1 MAQVKISNLVQQN
14 GPRPLPRKSKMLRNT
29 QDTDG
34 NNGHRL
40 RVGNAQG
47 ARFNLHLLQRSSDN
61 RGLPEGIAP
70 VKSFDETPITV
81 TNKSFSQ
88 LLEEKLSDT
97 LPANTASSQL
107 SKPKKSFLKKGEG
120 LAKFRPK
127 QSSCPSSVPKCSV
140 VDCHVQN
147 KDKNDVIKNVTG
159 DHEQRIVKT
168 FLRKGSGLKR
178 FRLKPI
184 TGSRKNL
191 YRSRKNSNLEA
202 NNCSERTNWNPNSNN
217 ISAKTLGQVT
227 TDKDT
232 QQEDHQLDTHQAV
245 NGYSSEGTE
254 KEYDG
259 PSFTLMHEDKIQ
271 DEFEELRTFELLEQ
285 QAANSSFSS
294 NCSFVGRILQISTQ
308 SSFNVNCY
316 GTEEL
321 ESHANFIPVN
331 PVQNTSSAV
340 NTGIIKQYPELQD
353 PLHCTKQQISD
364 VARKIA
370 LLQEDMFKFSDDHK
384 DIADDKTVEQNSCS
398 EVANFIQRISHLQKC
413 VELKDC
419 NEIETDEESIREENS
434 LTSNILHRDLQEQI
448 RKVLVDDFKE
458 RKHYNSDTECSILS
472 ETMCVSIAE
481 DTHTHSER
489 EQTMFCAQKNSHS
502 NFESDKWENNK
513 YSSVQQEAYEALA
526 SSNKRVTP
534 LPDCTP
540 SSAQFGKN
548 YQHTS
553 DRYTHQPGDSEDVN
567 LLKSDLLYKRL
578 TELDAEIS
586 IYNEEKLKL
595 CALRKEYEI
604 IIQELLSEKE
614 TLKSLIDKERAAIN
628 IEREEIAEEKC
639 RLEQYESELMKE
651 KQVLEGLKQL
661 EELHQTMEEREHQIQ
676 SEHLRSQYIIKRLQ
690 RENSEL
696 KEEICKLKNNGNL
709 FKKSRLSVNRPKSGD
724 KMKFVCAVP
733 NQVNDLK
740 KQDLETPLKVCDI
753 VPKRCIPLAAHENPT
768 EASLRKTLKGKREE
782 SPVDINNGD
791 KKLFPESAKYGSNK
805 TKVITAVSY
814 QTRDLGN
821 VDGCNSLVIHEVV
834 PRKPLPS
841 AVEEETEFK
850 NTQKFC
856 ESMPLLTS
864 EKGNVDVHISLIN
877 AENRSAKLVD
887 SVPSKMK
894 DCESG
899 ELQQPLDVCSIAPQH
914 FVPSKTVKDA
924 PEAEIQSAQNV
935 ILTVPANGNII
946 NSSLN
951 KTHTEKNNHVQS
963 NNIQESDD
971 VKKKTPENGNITDF
985 DDAGVNSLP
994 KHDFVHYAA
1003 QDSNVSTGEIN
1014 EYINILDDNTL
1025 ITRKIIPSKLH
1036 SADQNVDSDM
1046 ISNDRVTHIKTHPDG
1061 RKEIWYNN
1069 GCVCKISSDG
1079 MSEKIIYYNGD
1090 VLERC
1095 LKSQTEK
1102 YYFCKS
1108 KIWCTTYEDKTQ
1120 LVEFSNGQT
1129 ELKKPDGTIKTNYI
1143 NGAAQTVF
1151 PDGHVEWVLND
1162 GRQCIID
1169 QNGEKTWYFPNG
1181 QKEIHTKDHKRRE
1194 YPDGTIKYVFPDGSM
1209 KTKYANGRIRVKDK
1223 HGKLIMDSDLQ

>member
-61 RGLPEGIAP
+61 RGLPEGIAL

-147 KDKNDVIKNVTG
+147 KNKNDVIKNVTG

-232 QQEDHQLDTHQAV
+232 QQADHQLDTHQAV

-254 KEYDG
+254 REYDG

-364 VARKIA
+364 VARKIT

-398 EVANFIQRISHLQKC
+398 EVANFIQRISHIQKC

-448 RKVLVDDFKE
+448 RKVLIDDFKE

-481 DTHTHSER
+481 DPLTHSER

-502 NFESDKWENNK
+502 NFESDKWESNK
-513 YSSVQQEAYEALA
+513 YSPVKQEAYEAVA
-526 SSNKRVTP
+526 SSNKRVAP

-540 SSAQFGKN
+540 SSAQFGKD

-553 DRYTHQPGDSEDVN
+553 DRYTHQPGDSEDLN
-567 LLKSDLLYKRL
+567 LLKSDLLHKRL

-661 EELHQTMEEREHQIQ
+661 AELHQTVEEREHQIQ

-690 RENSEL
+690 RENNEL

-709 FKKSRLSVNRPKSGD
+709 FKK
-724 KMKFVCAVP
+724 
-733 NQVNDLK
+733 
-740 KQDLETPLKVCDI
+740 
-753 VPKRCIPLAAHENPT
+753 
-768 EASLRKTLKGKREE
+768 
-782 SPVDINNGD
+782 
-791 KKLFPESAKYGSNK
+791 
-805 TKVITAVSY
+805 
-814 QTRDLGN
+814 
-821 VDGCNSLVIHEVV
+821 
-834 PRKPLPS
+834 
-841 AVEEETEFK
+841 
-850 NTQKFC
+850 
-856 ESMPLLTS
+856 
-864 EKGNVDVHISLIN
+864 VDVHISLIN
-877 AENRSAKLVD
+877 AENCSAKLVD

-924 PEAEIQSAQNV
+924 PEAEIPSAQNV
-935 ILTVPANGNII
+935 ILTVPASGNII

-971 VKKKTPENGNITDF
+971 DKKKTPENGNITDF
-985 DDAGVNSLP
+985 DDAGINSLP

-1181 QKEIHTKDHKRRE
+1181 QKEIHNKDHKRRE

>member
-40 RVGNAQG
+40 RVGNTQG
-47 ARFNLHLLQRSSDN
+47 ARFNFHLLQRSSDN

-97 LPANTASSQL
+97 LPANTASAQL

-147 KDKNDVIKNVTG
+147 KNKNDVIKNVTG

-191 YRSRKNSNLEA
+191 CRSRKNSNLEEKK
-202 NNCSERTNWNPNSNN
+202 CGERTNWNPNSNN
-217 ISAKTLGQVT
+217 ICPETLGQVT

-232 QQEDHQLDTHQAV
+232 QHSDHQLDTHQAV

-254 KEYDG
+254 REYDG

-340 NTGIIKQYPELQD
+340 NAGIIKQYPELQD

-384 DIADDKTVEQNSCS
+384 DIADDKTVEQNSCA

-419 NEIETDEESIREENS
+419 NEIETDEESIREENY
-434 LTSNILHRDLQEQI
+434 LTSNILHRDLQEQM
-448 RKVLVDDFKE
+448 RKVLIDDFKE
-458 RKHYNSDTECSILS
+458 RKHYNSDKECSILS

-481 DTHTHSER
+481 EPYTHSER

-513 YSSVQQEAYEALA
+513 YSPVKQEAYEAVA
-526 SSNKRVTP
+526 SSNKRVTR
-534 LPDCTP
+534 LPDCAP
-540 SSAQFGKN
+540 SSAQFGKD

-553 DRYTHQPGDSEDVN
+553 DRYTHQPGNSDDVN
-567 LLKSDLLYKRL
+567 LLKSDLLHKRL

-595 CALRKEYEI
+595 CALREEYEI

-651 KQVLEGLKQL
+651 KQVLEGLKQVAQ
-661 EELHQTMEEREHQIQ
+661 LHQTMEEREHQIQ

-709 FKKSRLSVNRPKSGD
+709 FKK
-724 KMKFVCAVP
+724 
-733 NQVNDLK
+733 
-740 KQDLETPLKVCDI
+740 
-753 VPKRCIPLAAHENPT
+753 
-768 EASLRKTLKGKREE
+768 
-782 SPVDINNGD
+782 

-805 TKVITAVSY
+805 TKVISAVSY
-814 QTRDLGN
+814 QTRDLENEG
-821 VDGCNSLVIHEVV
+821 GCNSLVIHEVV

-877 AENRSAKLVD
+877 AENSSAKLFD

-899 ELQQPLDVCSIAPQH
+899 ELQQPLDVFSIAPQH
-914 FVPSKTVKDA
+914 FGPSKTVKDA
-924 PEAEIQSAQNV
+924 PEAEIPSAQNV
-935 ILTVPANGNII
+935 ILKVPANGNII

-951 KTHTEKNNHVQS
+951 KTHTEKNNHIQS

-971 VKKKTPENGNITDF
+971 VKRKTPENGNITDF
-985 DDAGVNSLP
+985 DDAGINSLP
-994 KHDFVHYAA
+994 KHDFVHYAV
-1003 QDSNVSTGEIN
+1003 QDSNDSTGEIN
-1014 EYINILDDNTL
+1014 ECINILDDNNL

-1036 SADQNVDSDM
+1036 CADQNGESDM

-1181 QKEIHTKDHKRRE
+1181 QKEIHTKEHKRRE

-1223 HGKLIMDSDLQ
+1223 HGKLLMDSDLQ

>member
-61 RGLPEGIAP
+61 RGLPEGIAL

-120 LAKFRPK
+120 LAKFRQK

-147 KDKNDVIKNVTG
+147 KNKNDVIKNVTG

-232 QQEDHQLDTHQAV
+232 QQADHQLDTHQAV

-254 KEYDG
+254 REYDG

-364 VARKIA
+364 VARKIT

-398 EVANFIQRISHLQKC
+398 EVANFIQRISHIQKC

-448 RKVLVDDFKE
+448 RKVLIDDFKE

-481 DTHTHSER
+481 DPHTHSER
-489 EQTMFCAQKNSHS
+489 EQTMFCAHKNSHS
-502 NFESDKWENNK
+502 NFESDKWESNK
-513 YSSVQQEAYEALA
+513 YSPVKQEADEAVA

-540 SSAQFGKN
+540 SSAQFGKD

-553 DRYTHQPGDSEDVN
+553 DRYTHQPGDSEDLN
-567 LLKSDLLYKRL
+567 LLKSDLLHKRL

-639 RLEQYESELMKE
+639 RLEQYKSELMKE
-651 KQVLEGLKQL
+651 KQVLEGLKQ
-661 EELHQTMEEREHQIQ
+661 
-676 SEHLRSQYIIKRLQ
+676 
-690 RENSEL
+690 
-696 KEEICKLKNNGNL
+696 
-709 FKKSRLSVNRPKSGD
+709 
-724 KMKFVCAVP
+724 
-733 NQVNDLK
+733 
-740 KQDLETPLKVCDI
+740 
-753 VPKRCIPLAAHENPT
+753 
-768 EASLRKTLKGKREE
+768 
-782 SPVDINNGD
+782 
-791 KKLFPESAKYGSNK
+791 
-805 TKVITAVSY
+805 
-814 QTRDLGN
+814 
-821 VDGCNSLVIHEVV
+821 
-834 PRKPLPS
+834 
-841 AVEEETEFK
+841 
-850 NTQKFC
+850 
-856 ESMPLLTS
+856 
-864 EKGNVDVHISLIN
+864 VDVHISLIN
-877 AENRSAKLVD
+877 AENCSAKLVD

-894 DCESG
+894 DCESE

-924 PEAEIQSAQNV
+924 PEAEIPSAQNV

-985 DDAGVNSLP
+985 DDAGINSLP

-1025 ITRKIIPSKLH
+1025 INRKIIPSKLH

-1209 KTKYANGRIRVKDK
+1209 KTKYANGRIREKDK
-1223 HGKLIMDSDLQ
+1223 HGKLIMDSDLQKLFILFDCDMAACHSMWKPILYKPKHQVTIITEALLTYSKTMLPPEER

>member
-61 RGLPEGIAP
+61 RGLPEGIAL

-120 LAKFRPK
+120 LAKFRQK

-147 KDKNDVIKNVTG
+147 KNKNDVIKNVTG

-232 QQEDHQLDTHQAV
+232 QQADHQLDTHQAV

-254 KEYDG
+254 REYDG

-364 VARKIA
+364 VARKIT

-398 EVANFIQRISHLQKC
+398 EVANFIQRISHIQKC

-448 RKVLVDDFKE
+448 RKVLIDDFKE

-481 DTHTHSER
+481 DPHTHSER
-489 EQTMFCAQKNSHS
+489 EQTMFCAHKNSHS
-502 NFESDKWENNK
+502 NFESDKWESNK
-513 YSSVQQEAYEALA
+513 YSPVKQEADEAVA

-540 SSAQFGKN
+540 SSAQFGKD

-553 DRYTHQPGDSEDVN
+553 DRYTHQPGDSEDLN
-567 LLKSDLLYKRL
+567 LLKSDLLHKRL

-639 RLEQYESELMKE
+639 RLEQYKSELMKE
-651 KQVLEGLKQL
+651 KQVLEGLKQ
-661 EELHQTMEEREHQIQ
+661 
-676 SEHLRSQYIIKRLQ
+676 
-690 RENSEL
+690 
-696 KEEICKLKNNGNL
+696 
-709 FKKSRLSVNRPKSGD
+709 
-724 KMKFVCAVP
+724 
-733 NQVNDLK
+733 
-740 KQDLETPLKVCDI
+740 
-753 VPKRCIPLAAHENPT
+753 
-768 EASLRKTLKGKREE
+768 
-782 SPVDINNGD
+782 
-791 KKLFPESAKYGSNK
+791 KKLFPESVKYGSNK

-814 QTRDLGN
+814 QSRDLEN
-821 VDGCNSLVIHEVV
+821 EDGCNSLVIHEVV

-877 AENRSAKLVD
+877 AENCSAKLVD

-894 DCESG
+894 DCESE

-924 PEAEIQSAQNV
+924 PEAEIPSAQNV

-985 DDAGVNSLP
+985 DDAGINSLP

-1025 ITRKIIPSKLH
+1025 INRKIIPSKLH

-1209 KTKYANGRIRVKDK
+1209 KTKYANGRIREKDK
-1223 HGKLIMDSDLQ
+1223 HGKLIMDSDLQKLFILFDCDMAACHSMWKPILYKPKHQVTIITEALLTYSKTMLPPEER

>member
-61 RGLPEGIAP
+61 RGLPEGIAL

-147 KDKNDVIKNVTG
+147 KNKNDVIKNVTG

-232 QQEDHQLDTHQAV
+232 QQADHQLDTHQAV

-254 KEYDG
+254 REYDG

-364 VARKIA
+364 VARKIT

-398 EVANFIQRISHLQKC
+398 EVANFIQRISHIQKC

-448 RKVLVDDFKE
+448 RKVLIDDFKE

-481 DTHTHSER
+481 DPLTHSER

-502 NFESDKWENNK
+502 NFESDKWESNK
-513 YSSVQQEAYEALA
+513 YSPVKQEAYEAVA
-526 SSNKRVTP
+526 SSNKRVAP

-540 SSAQFGKN
+540 SSAQFGKD

-553 DRYTHQPGDSEDVN
+553 DRYTHQPGDSEDLN
-567 LLKSDLLYKRL
+567 LLKSDLLHKRL

-661 EELHQTMEEREHQIQ
+661 AELHQTVEEREHQIQ

-690 RENSEL
+690 RENNEL

-709 FKKSRLSVNRPKSGD
+709 FK
-724 KMKFVCAVP
+724 
-733 NQVNDLK
+733 
-740 KQDLETPLKVCDI
+740 
-753 VPKRCIPLAAHENPT
+753 
-768 EASLRKTLKGKREE
+768 
-782 SPVDINNGD
+782 

-814 QTRDLGN
+814 QSRDLEN
-821 VDGCNSLVIHEVV
+821 EDGCNSLVIHEVV

-877 AENRSAKLVD
+877 AENCSAKLVD

-924 PEAEIQSAQNV
+924 PEAEIPSAQNV
-935 ILTVPANGNII
+935 ILTVPASGNII

-971 VKKKTPENGNITDF
+971 DKKKTPENGNITDF
-985 DDAGVNSLP
+985 DDAGINSLP

-1181 QKEIHTKDHKRRE
+1181 QKEIHNKDHKRRE

>member
-709 FKKSRLSVNRPKSGD
+709 FKK
-724 KMKFVCAVP
+724 
-733 NQVNDLK
+733 
-740 KQDLETPLKVCDI
+740 
-753 VPKRCIPLAAHENPT
+753 
-768 EASLRKTLKGKREE
+768 
-782 SPVDINNGD
+782 

>member
-34 NNGHRL
+34 SNGHRL

-47 ARFNLHLLQRSSDN
+47 ARFNSHLLQRSSDN
-61 RGLPEGIAP
+61 RGLPEGIAL

-81 TNKSFSQ
+81 INKSFSQ
-88 LLEEKLSDT
+88 LLEEKLSDA

-147 KDKNDVIKNVTG
+147 KNKNDVIKNVTG

-178 FRLKPI
+178 FHLKPI

-191 YRSRKNSNLEA
+191 YRSRKNRNLEA

-232 QQEDHQLDTHQAV
+232 QQADHQLDTHQAV

-254 KEYDG
+254 REYDG
-259 PSFTLMHEDKIQ
+259 TSFTLMQEDKIQ

-364 VARKIA
+364 VARKIT

-398 EVANFIQRISHLQKC
+398 EVANFIQRISHPQKC

-448 RKVLVDDFKE
+448 RKVLIDDFKE

-481 DTHTHSER
+481 DPHTHSER

-502 NFESDKWENNK
+502 NFESDKWESNK
-513 YSSVQQEAYEALA
+513 YSPVKQEAYEAVA

-540 SSAQFGKN
+540 SSAQFGKD

-553 DRYTHQPGDSEDVN
+553 DRYTHQPGDSEDLN
-567 LLKSDLLYKRL
+567 LLKSDLLHKRL

-651 KQVLEGLKQL
+651 KHVLEGLKQL
-661 EELHQTMEEREHQIQ
+661 AELHQTMEEREHQIQ
-676 SEHLRSQYIIKRLQ
+676 SEHLRSQYIIKCLQ

-709 FKKSRLSVNRPKSGD
+709 CKK
-724 KMKFVCAVP
+724 
-733 NQVNDLK
+733 
-740 KQDLETPLKVCDI
+740 
-753 VPKRCIPLAAHENPT
+753 
-768 EASLRKTLKGKREE
+768 
-782 SPVDINNGD
+782 

-805 TKVITAVSY
+805 TKVITAVPY
-814 QTRDLGN
+814 QTRDLEN
-821 VDGCNSLVIHEVV
+821 EDGCNSLVIHEVV

-850 NTQKFC
+850 NTQTFC

-877 AENRSAKLVD
+877 AENCSAKLVD

-924 PEAEIQSAQNV
+924 PKAEIPSAQNV

-985 DDAGVNSLP
+985 DDAGINSLP
-994 KHDFVHYAA
+994 QHDFVHYAA